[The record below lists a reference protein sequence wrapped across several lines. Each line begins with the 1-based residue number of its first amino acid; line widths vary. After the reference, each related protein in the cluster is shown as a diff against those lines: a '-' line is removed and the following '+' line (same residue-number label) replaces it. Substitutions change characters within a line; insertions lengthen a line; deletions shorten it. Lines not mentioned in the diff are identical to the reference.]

1 VERYIFLIFRVLIQ
15 FLQDSIFFFHALP
28 LPWMI
33 YISSGIYKAGMKM
46 FEAHPQ
52 FVFEI
57 THNWK
62 ISILPVFILAINILT
77 Q

>member
-1 VERYIFLIFRVLIQ
+1 
-15 FLQDSIFFFHALP
+15 
-28 LPWMI
+28 M
-33 YISSGIYKAGMKM
+33 SSGIDKAGMKM
-46 FEAHPQ
+46 FEAHHQ
-52 FVFEI
+52 FAFEI

>member
-1 VERYIFLIFRVLIQ
+1 MIQ
-15 FLQDSIFFFHALP
+15 FFKDSIFFFHALP

-33 YISSGIYKAGMKM
+33 YMSSGIDKAGMKM
-46 FEAHPQ
+46 FEAHHQ
-52 FVFEI
+52 FAFEI